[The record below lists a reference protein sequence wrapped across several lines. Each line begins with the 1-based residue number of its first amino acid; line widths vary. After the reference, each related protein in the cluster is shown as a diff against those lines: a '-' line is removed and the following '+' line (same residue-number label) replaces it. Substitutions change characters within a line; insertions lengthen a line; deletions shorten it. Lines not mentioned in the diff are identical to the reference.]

1 MVDPYRYYGKANM
14 TEEEKRQLIIKL
26 PNEPIPIGYTSLRDI
41 LPREKDLTIFMDYIY
56 LFGDIVE
63 MLGNPNETFTI
74 FAPTNSVFRNL
85 PYQPTSNISVTE
97 DPTTK
102 LHNFVLGHIV
112 EKNLISLSV
121 GEELQTMYENV
132 KIKVDKDIKD
142 EKYLLNGNI
151 HTSESY
157 KADNG
162 IFYKKVDG
170 NGQATFPKELFSSSG
185 TEFGVNVRLSSLE
198 SSYITLIYL
207 NSVINVK
214 SLPEQKPS

>member
-41 LPREKDLTIFMDYIY
+41 LPREKDLTIFMDYVY

-151 HTSESY
+151 HTSENY

-162 IFYKKVDG
+162 IFYKVDG
-170 NGQATFPKELFSSSG
+170 LLVKE
-185 TEFGVNVRLSSLE
+185 
-198 SSYITLIYL
+198 Y
-207 NSVINVK
+207 
-214 SLPEQKPS
+214 

>member
-41 LPREKDLTIFMDYIY
+41 LPREKDLTIFMDYVY